1 MIANIE
7 LTNDVSIAYNN
18 DRHYAAF
25 LCVNTR
31 NLCLC
36 VKGLPFHALYD
47 ISKIKKSC
55 ISFNTSVG
63 KGSKPRKRI
72 EINALSLHL
81 E

>member
-31 NLCLC
+31 NLCLSI
-36 VKGLPFHALYD
+36 KGLPFHALYD
-47 ISKIKKSC
+47 ISKIRK
-55 ISFNTSVG
+55 IAFHLIHPLG
-63 KGSKPRKRI
+63 KVP
-72 EINALSLHL
+72 NL
-81 E
+81 ERE